1 MKRSELFFNIAAIP
15 TDIISLAI
23 AGLISFYIRTRV
35 LNRPI
40 YYHLTFHSFAFFCLA
55 ALPGVL
61 LIFALFGLYNLRG
74 TRQFYF
80 EFRKIVASVSFS
92 LFIVI
97 LVFFF
102 DQAIFPSRFILLS
115 IWVGGIFLATLGR
128 YVLTSIQRIFLK
140 RGLGLHKIVIIDGPK
155 SDSSIINAYK
165 TNPSLGYKIVT
176 VMEESPTILEELE
189 KLYFSEPAAFE
200 EILQANPY
208 LDQDLN
214 LQLVEF
220 ARNKGLLFS
229 FVPNLF
235 DSQRNMIDLESVN
248 GLPVIVLKNTPIEGW
263 GKIEKRIFD
272 IIISSVALLISS
284 PIFLIVAIAV
294 KLDSKG
300 KVLYAAPRGGYH
312 KDFTFYKFRTMYSH
326 MSVGPGYGGE
336 EAEEL
341 RKKLWKVN
349 VRGGES
355 GPFLKIKD
363 DPRVTRVGR
372 ILRKTKLDE
381 IPQFINVLKG
391 EMSLVGP
398 RAHVIDEV
406 DRYRDK
412 YRRLFS
418 IRPGIFG
425 LSQIAQLSW
434 ADLPFEEEVRL
445 NTFYIENWSLLMD
458 ISILIKSF
466 WNIFFGKK
474 QREDY

>member
-1 MKRSELFFNIAAIP
+1 
-15 TDIISLAI
+15 
-23 AGLISFYIRTRV
+23 
-35 LNRPI
+35 
-40 YYHLTFHSFAFFCLA
+40 
-55 ALPGVL
+55 
-61 LIFALFGLYNLRG
+61 
-74 TRQFYF
+74 
-80 EFRKIVASVSFS
+80 
-92 LFIVI
+92 
-97 LVFFF
+97 
-102 DQAIFPSRFILLS
+102 
-115 IWVGGIFLATLGR
+115 
-128 YVLTSIQRIFLK
+128 
-140 RGLGLHKIVIIDGPK
+140 
-155 SDSSIINAYK
+155 
-165 TNPSLGYKIVT
+165 
-176 VMEESPTILEELE
+176 
-189 KLYFSEPAAFE
+189 
-200 EILQANPY
+200 
-208 LDQDLN
+208 
-214 LQLVEF
+214 
-220 ARNKGLLFS
+220 
-229 FVPNLF
+229 
-235 DSQRNMIDLESVN
+235 MIDLESVN